1 MSGKVLVRM
10 ESPKT
15 QSIDSVKSLL
25 AFIGRASDPLP
36 SSVELAGGA
45 RLTKSNKGDCFYV
58 TTPTACSCPA
68 AAYNPGQVCKHRK
81 ALQDGATLSPSRAQA
96 AAYQQ
101 RQREARAQAKAGL
114 VQQMDS
120 IRPDMAGFR
129 PTFEAEGAA

>member
-1 MSGKVLVRM
+1 M

-58 TTPTACSCPA
+58 TTPTVCSCPA

-81 ALQDGATLSPSRAQA
+81 ALQDGATPTPARTQA
-96 AAYQQ
+96 RDYQA
-101 RQREARAQAKAGL
+101 RQRAAREMAKAGRSEH
-114 VQQMDS
+114 VDS
-120 IRPDMAGFR
+120 IRSDMTGFR
-129 PTFEAEGAA
+129 PTFEAVGVA